1 MSIIEKQFLFDI
13 FISNLK
19 KMKCKL
25 TVLAGMNLEKL
36 EIGTVP
42 TLKKAWKRANNNPVR
57 IKIKRQM
64 WKTDTEKILIY
75 N

>member
-1 MSIIEKQFLFDI
+1 MSIIERQFLFDI

-19 KMKCKL
+19 KNEMQ
-25 TVLAGMNLEKL
+25 VAGMNLEEL

-42 TLKKAWKRANNNPVR
+42 TLTKAWKRANNNPVR
-57 IKIKRQM
+57 MKIKRQM

-75 N
+75 NY